1 MKKYV
6 QVTINLPEIDGF
18 FDYHLPEELADQIEI
33 GSLILVPFGK
43 QKVQGVVTDFVE
55 VPQVLDTKAVLD
67 ILYEKPVVTR
77 YQMDLVK
84 WLARET
90 LSKESTCFQLVLP
103 GGLGQIAESLYRIGE
118 IQEGFPLSPLQRKII
133 NHLNEKGSQRGR
145 QMDVSFRRTRW
156 KDSIKALISRK
167 IVITEPFLAK
177 PSIKP
182 KYMSFVRL
190 ITNPE
195 SVHER
200 YPGDVKITQAIKR
213 RQAVLELLINEKKD
227 LLVQIVYGR
236 TGANRNDLTQ
246 LAESGMVEI
255 VAIETIRDPLK
266 SMEMISQPI
275 PELTEDQLSAWN
287 RIRKLIY
294 LGDIER
300 PIVLHGVTGSGKTEI
315 YLKAVEEVV
324 KKGKQ
329 AIVLVPEISLTPQ
342 TVQRFQSRFPNKVG
356 IFHSKLSEGERF
368 DTWRRVLSGELSI
381 VVGPRSA
388 LFVPFE
394 KLGIIILDEVHDDS
408 YYQDDKPPRYSTLM
422 AAKAYGKIAK
432 AHIIYGSATPSVEMM
447 FRARFEKW
455 EIIDLPSRVLA
466 HRKDVQGDLLP
477 QSIVSDDLVYLPL
490 PKVSVVDMRKELKSG
505 NKSIFSRELKSKIQM
520 TLHDGH
526 QVILFLNRRGTATFV
541 FCRSCGYR
549 VNCPR
554 CDLALTYHADKDLC
568 ICHHCNYQRLLPK
581 KCPQCGSDQI
591 RQFGIGTERV
601 EQEVIKQFPEAKVV
615 RMDSGVTK
623 NRGSH
628 LTILNQF
635 ASRQADILVGTQ
647 MLAKGIDFPYV
658 TLVGVILADVGL
670 GLPDFRAA
678 EKTFQLLTQVA
689 GRAGRS
695 QLGGNVIFQ
704 SYQPEH
710 YAIQK
715 ASKHDFSSF
724 YQQEIEMRRKI
735 DYPPFTRL
743 IRLEFRSQK
752 EDEAK
757 DQSERMAEII
767 KHWIAVGS
775 YSQTEIIGPV
785 PCFFHKI
792 GGEFRWQII
801 IRGPKPSEVIRAIDP
816 GDAMITV
823 DPISLL

>member
-18 FDYHLPEELADQIEI
+18 FDYHLPDELIDLVEI

-43 QKVQGVVTDFVE
+43 QKVQGVVTDFIE
-55 VPQVLDTKAVLD
+55 IPQVPDTKAVLE

-77 YQMDLVK
+77 NQIDLVK

-103 GGLGQIAESLYRIGE
+103 GGLGQIAESIYRLGE
-118 IQEGFPLSPLQRKII
+118 SEVTFPLSPLQRKII
-133 NHLNEKGSQRGR
+133 NILKEKGPQRGR
-145 QMDVSFRRTRW
+145 QLDVSLRRTRW
-156 KDSIKALISRK
+156 KDSIKALILKR

-190 ITNPE
+190 ITDPD
-195 SVHER
+195 SVNER
-200 YPGDVKITQAIKR
+200 YPGDVKITSVIIR
-213 RQAVLELLINEKKD
+213 RKAVLDLLINENKD
-227 LLVQIVYGR
+227 LLIQVVYGK
-236 TGANRNDLTQ
+236 TGANRNDLTR
-246 LAESGMVEI
+246 LAESGLIEI
-255 VAIETIRDPLK
+255 VELETIRDPLK

-275 PELTEDQLSAWN
+275 PKLTEDQFFAWE
-287 RIRKLIY
+287 RIVKLIERE
-294 LGDIER
+294 DTER

-315 YLKAVEEVV
+315 YLQAVNEIV

-356 IFHSKLSEGERF
+356 VFHSRLSEGERF

-394 KLGIIILDEVHDDS
+394 NLGIIILDEVHDDS
-408 YYQDDKPPRYSTLM
+408 YFQDDKPPRYSTLM
-422 AAKAYGKIAK
+422 TAKAYGKIAK
-432 AHIIYGSATPSVEMM
+432 AHIIYGSATPGVEMM
-447 FRARFEKW
+447 FRARLEKW

-466 HRKDVQGDLLP
+466 HRKDVQGDFLP
-477 QSIVSDDLVYLPL
+477 LSKVNDDLIYLPL
-490 PKVSVVDMRKELKSG
+490 PEVTVVDMRRELKSG
-505 NKSIFSRELKSKIQM
+505 NKSIFSRELKSKMQK
-520 TLHDGH
+520 TLEDG
-526 QVILFLNRRGTATFV
+526 QQIILFLNRRGTATFV

-554 CDLALTYHADKDLC
+554 CDLALTYHADQELC

-601 EQEVIKQFPEAKVV
+601 EQEVIKQFPDARVV

-623 NRGSH
+623 NKGSH
-628 LTILNQF
+628 LTILSQF

-647 MLAKGIDFPYV
+647 MLAKGIDFPFV

-724 YQQEIEMRRKI
+724 YQQEIEMRRKL

-752 EDEAK
+752 EGEAK
-757 DQSERMAEII
+757 DRSERMAENI
-767 KHWIAVGS
+767 KHWIKDGS
-775 YSQTEIIGPV
+775 YTQTEIIGPV
-785 PCFFHKI
+785 PCFFQKI

-801 IRGPKPSEVIRAIDP
+801 IRGPKPTELIRTNDM
-816 GDAMITV
+816 GDAIITV